1 MAMMLGK
8 NVFYEPK
15 DKKQIDKKY
24 RKLNV
29 DKQPI
34 IETIEKLD
42 YKKLLKEY
50 LELNGKELK
59 PVKPR
64 NGKKKVPSNI
74 YCPKC
79 NAPHNYLY
87 DNSGG
92 RGQYKC
98 KVCNTNFNDKN
109 RFSKSI
115 ILRCPYCQKVLD
127 KIKNRK
133 NFDIYKC
140 RNNNCSYYIKNI
152 NSMSKEEKDLFKK
165 QPGNFKVRYIYRTFN
180 FDFKP
185 LSKDSPVST
194 KVNLSNIYCSPHT
207 LGLIL
212 TYHVNYGI
220 SSRRTAALMKD
231 VHGLNISHQTVLN
244 YANTVGT
251 MVKPFIDGYDYDLS
265 GCYCGD
271 ETYIKINGKWNYIFY
286 FFDSKKKIILSYR
299 VSKNRDTETA
309 IKALDDALSKMKTI
323 PKGLEFIVDGNP
335 IYLLA
340 QHFFAEHGI
349 NFTVKQVIGLTNE
362 DPVSKAYRPLK
373 QIIERL
379 NRTFKGNYHSTN
391 GFKSD
396 KGAEAFVNLFVAYFN
411 FLRPHSSIEKR
422 VPVVLEELE
431 KLPHMPA
438 RWSKLINLS
447 QEYILSNQVS

>member
-1 MAMMLGK
+1 MIIGK
-8 NVFYEPK
+8 NVSYNPK
-15 DKKQIDKKY
+15 EHKPIDKKY
-24 RKLNV
+24 RKLQV

-34 IETIEKLD
+34 IEKIDKLD
-42 YKKLLKEY
+42 YRKILDEY
-50 LELNGKELK
+50 LKINNKELK
-59 PVKPR
+59 PIKPR
-64 NGKKKVPSNI
+64 KGKKTVPNNI
-74 YCPKC
+74 TCPKC
-79 NAPHNYLY
+79 DAPHNYLY

-98 KVCNTNFNDKN
+98 KVCSTTFNDKN
-109 RFSKSI
+109 RFSKNI
-115 ILRCPYCQKVLD
+115 ILRCPHCLKTLD
-127 KIKNRK
+127 RVKNRK
-133 NFDIYKC
+133 DFNIYKC
-140 RNNNCSYYIKNI
+140 RNDNCNYYIKNI
-152 NSMSKEEKDLFKK
+152 NSMSKEDKKLFKK
-165 QPGNFKVRYIYRTFN
+165 QPGKFKVRYIYRTFN
-180 FDFKP
+180 IDFKP
-185 LSKDSPVST
+185 LSKDSPVLP
-194 KVNLSNIYCSPHT
+194 KVNLSKIYCSPHT

-212 TYHVNYGI
+212 TYYVNYGL
-220 SSRRTAALMKD
+220 SSRKTAALMKD

-244 YANTVGT
+244 YANTVGD
-251 MVKPFIDGYDYDLS
+251 MVKPFIDNYYYDLS

-286 FFDSKKKIILSYR
+286 FFDSVKKIILSYH
-299 VSKNRDTETA
+299 VSNNRDTESA
-309 IKALDDALSKMKTI
+309 IKALDDSLSKMKNI

-349 NFTVKQVIGLTNE
+349 DFTVKQVIGLTNE

-396 KGAEAFVNLFVAYFN
+396 TGATCFVNLFVAYFN

-422 VPVVLEELE
+422 VPVVIDDLE

-438 RWSKLINLS
+438 RWTKLIALS
-447 QEYILSNQVS
+447 QEYILTQQAS